1 MSKMFAKD
9 ITNKNMTACLSI
21 LMMCI
26 FVLSA
31 CNVNNKKGVK
41 IKGSDSPFV
50 FRHESAN
57 AIYHWKSTL
66 APNKYEITF
75 MQKHHIKRMYVKF
88 FDVSTDN
95 LYDEKGIG
103 EQPVPIA
110 TTIFN
115 GYPKLIQENN
125 IP

>member
-41 IKGSDSPFV
+41 IKGSDSVFV

-66 APNKYEITF
+66 APYKYEMTF

-88 FDVSTDN
+88 FDVSTDKMYILLFCGVMSKHHFSC
-95 LYDEKGIG
+95 LYRKI
-103 EQPVPIA
+103 
-110 TTIFN
+110 
-115 GYPKLIQENN
+115 LISADN
-125 IP
+125 

>member
-41 IKGSDSPFV
+41 IKGSDSLMYFV
-50 FRHESAN
+50 MS
-57 AIYHWKSTL
+57 
-66 APNKYEITF
+66 PQ
-75 MQKHHIKRMYVKF
+75 MQFI
-88 FDVSTDN
+88 
-95 LYDEKGIG
+95 IG
-103 EQPVPIA
+103 SQR
-110 TTIFN
+110 
-115 GYPKLIQENN
+115 
-125 IP
+125 

>member
-41 IKGSDSPFV
+41 IKGSDS
-50 FRHESAN
+50 RSAV
-57 AIYHWKSTL
+57 A
-66 APNKYEITF
+66 
-75 MQKHHIKRMYVKF
+75 
-88 FDVSTDN
+88 
-95 LYDEKGIG
+95 
-103 EQPVPIA
+103 
-110 TTIFN
+110 
-115 GYPKLIQENN
+115 
-125 IP
+125 

>member
-41 IKGSDSPFV
+41 IKGSDSK
-50 FRHESAN
+50 A
-57 AIYHWKSTL
+57 
-66 APNKYEITF
+66 
-75 MQKHHIKRMYVKF
+75 
-88 FDVSTDN
+88 VSTAN
-95 LYDEKGIG
+95 TYS
-103 EQPVPIA
+103 
-110 TTIFN
+110 
-115 GYPKLIQENN
+115 ENWY
-125 IP
+125 I